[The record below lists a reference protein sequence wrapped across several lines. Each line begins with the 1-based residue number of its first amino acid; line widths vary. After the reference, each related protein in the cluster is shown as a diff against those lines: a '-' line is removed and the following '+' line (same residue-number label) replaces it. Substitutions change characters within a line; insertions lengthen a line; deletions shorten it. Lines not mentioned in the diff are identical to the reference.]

1 MDRIFVAD
9 YVYIN
14 DGFKPGYAVVVRDG
28 RIQDTGPQAELIAR
42 YPAAEKV
49 NWAGKAIVP
58 GTVNA
63 HNHSFQSLLRGIAI
77 DRPFLEW
84 RDQALY
90 RYTPLMDEE
99 AVYTG
104 ALLAFGEMLRYGVT
118 TVSDF
123 FYIHNGGTANDEA
136 VIRAAADVGIRLVF
150 ASTMYDWNGAPQ
162 AYRETVPEAVART
175 RKLAVKYQGNPMVT
189 VQPAP
194 HSPHAASP
202 EMIRAGHRLA
212 QELDTPFH
220 IHVAEEM
227 FEVEETQRDYGLR
240 PVHYLDSLGVL
251 DERMIAIHLVWLE
264 DSEIR
269 LLGERGCALA
279 YCPSS
284 NMILA
289 DGITRIPDLL
299 QSGVRI
305 ALGSDG
311 ACSNNRISVYEEMRM
326 CSLLQ
331 KVARLDGTCIT
342 ARQVYEMGTRR
353 GGALLRLPVGSIAAG
368 NYADF
373 NALDVSDL
381 SLAPRHELFANMVYS
396 MQPGAITD
404 VVVGGNIV
412 VESGRLATFPERQI
426 SKRVDE
432 LFDKWSRSGIGH

>member
-1 MDRIFVAD
+1 MDRLFAAD
-9 YVYIN
+9 YVYVKDTFEPKQAI
-14 DGFKPGYAVVVRDG
+14 VVQDG
-28 RIQDTGPQAELIAR
+28 RIKEIGPQDELMSR
-42 YPAAEKV
+42 YPEAETV
-49 NWAGKAIVP
+49 HWPGKAIVP

-77 DRPFLEW
+77 DKPFLEW

-90 RYTPLMDEE
+90 RYTPLLDEE
-99 AVYTG
+99 AIYTG

-123 FYIHNGGTANDEA
+123 FYVHNGGTAHDEA
-136 VIRAAADVGIRLVF
+136 VIRAANDLGIRLVF
-150 ASTMYDWNGAPQ
+150 ASTMYDWSGAPV
-162 AYRETVPEAVART
+162 AYRETVDEAVSRT
-175 RKLAVKYQGNPMVT
+175 RKLAVKYQGSSMVE
-189 VQPAP
+189 VHPAP

-202 EMIRAGHRLA
+202 EMIKAGHRLA
-212 QELDTPFH
+212 LELDTPFH

-227 FEVEETQRDYGLR
+227 FEVEETLRDYGLR

-264 DSEIR
+264 DSEIQ
-269 LLGERGCALA
+269 LLGQRGCSLA

-299 QSGVRI
+299 KSGVKI

-311 ACSNNRISVYEEMRM
+311 GCSNNRISVFEEMRM

-342 ARQVYEMGTRR
+342 AKQVYDMGTKRA
-353 GGALLRLPVGSIAAG
+353 GDILRMPVGTIEAG
-368 NYADF
+368 AYADF
-373 NALDVSDL
+373 IALDINDL
-381 SLAPRHELFANMVYS
+381 SLSPKNELFANMVYA
-396 MQPGAITD
+396 MQPNAISH
-404 VVVGGNIV
+404 VVVAGRVV
-412 VESGRLATFPERQI
+412 VEEGRIATVSEQKI
-426 SKRVDE
+426 VDRVDR
-432 LFDKWSRSGIGH
+432 LFEQWSRQS